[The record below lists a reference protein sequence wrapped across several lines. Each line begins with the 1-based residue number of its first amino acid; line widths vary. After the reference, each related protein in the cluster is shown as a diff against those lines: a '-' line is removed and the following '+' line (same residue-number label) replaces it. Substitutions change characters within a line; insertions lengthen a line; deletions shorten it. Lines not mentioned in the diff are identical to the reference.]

1 MHLPTALVETPLT
14 RGAAATIIE
23 TRDAILR
30 GYVSV
35 DEAAAACRARIRET
49 NDTLAAFTV
58 VNEAAASPVAAELP
72 LAGICVG
79 VKDLYDTA
87 GMTTTYG
94 SPIYR
99 DHVPTADAALVAR
112 LRQLGA
118 HVAGKTVTT
127 EFAWR
132 QAGPTVNPWNT
143 AHTPG
148 GSSSGSAAAVAAGLV
163 PLATG
168 TQTFGSVIRPAAFCG
183 IVGFKPSHGLLS
195 LDGVQPLSPTL
206 DHAGL
211 FARSVTDIAHV
222 FGHLTNEAI
231 ATPERPPRLRLVR
244 GPYWSLASAAQRAV
258 LDKAAASFA
267 ARGATVEEAELPVAF
282 DEALAIAEVILFH
295 EAGRIYAPLA
305 ASHPNLLSRHM
316 KELVARGQALPSGA
330 VEVALSARSE
340 LRRAF
345 GEAIAGCDTVLTLPA
360 LGEAPPLSE
369 GTGNAAPCVTWT
381 LLGTPALTL
390 PRAAGKA
397 NLPLG
402 LQLVGQSGSDH
413 ALLSVAAWCERL
425 GPIAGIGAAD
435 NTW

>member
-1 MHLPTALVETPLT
+1 MHLPTALAETPLT
-14 RGAAATIIE
+14 KGAATTVVE

-30 GYVSV
+30 GVLTV
-35 DEAAAACRARIRET
+35 EEAVAACRARIRET
-49 NDTLAAFTV
+49 NDALAAFTI
-58 VNEAAASPVAAELP
+58 VNEAPATPVASELP

-99 DHVPTADAALVAR
+99 DHVPAADAALVAR
-112 LRQLGA
+112 LRGLGA

-183 IVGFKPSHGLLS
+183 IVGFKPSHGLLP
-195 LDGVQPLSPTL
+195 LDGVRPLSPTL

-211 FARSVTDIAHV
+211 FARSVADIAHV
-222 FGHLTNEAI
+222 FGHLTNETI
-231 ATPERPPRLRLVR
+231 ATRERPPRLRLVR
-244 GPYWSLASAAQRAV
+244 GPYWSQASTSQRAM
-258 LDKAAASFA
+258 LDEAAASFA
-267 ARGATVEEAELPVAF
+267 GRGAAVEEAELPIAF
-282 DEALAIAEVILFH
+282 DEALAIAEVILSH

-305 ASHPNLLSRHM
+305 ASHPDLLSHHM
-316 KELVARGQALPSGA
+316 KELVARGQALSDDEVEGA
-330 VEVALSARSE
+330 LLARSE
-340 LRRAF
+340 LKRAF
-345 GEAIAGCDTVLTLPA
+345 GGTIAGCDAILTLPA
-360 LGEAPPLSE
+360 LGEAPPLKE

-381 LLGTPALTL
+381 LLGLPALAL
-390 PRAAGKA
+390 PWAAGEA

-413 ALLSVAAWCERL
+413 ALLSVAAWCERPRPL
-425 GPIAGIGAAD
+425 AGTGASEG
-435 NTW
+435 TW

>member
-1 MHLPTALVETPLT
+1 MHEPTALVDTPLT
-14 RGAAATIIE
+14 RGTATSVAE

-30 GYVSV
+30 GVLTV
-35 DEAAAACRARIRET
+35 EEAVAACRARIRET
-49 NDTLAAFTV
+49 NDALAAFTI
-58 VNEAAASPVAAELP
+58 VNEAAAGPVAPELP

-99 DHVPTADAALVAR
+99 DNVPMADAALVAR
-112 LRQLGA
+112 LRGLGA

-132 QAGPTVNPWNT
+132 QAGPTVNPRNT

-183 IVGFKPSHGLLS
+183 IVGFKPSHGLLP

-211 FARSVTDIAHV
+211 FARSVADIAHV
-222 FGHLTNEAI
+222 FGHLTNETI
-231 ATPERPPRLRLVR
+231 ATREWPPHLCLVR
-244 GPYWSLASAAQRAV
+244 GPYWSQASATQRAV
-258 LDKAAASFA
+258 LERAAASFGR
-267 ARGATVEEAELPVAF
+267 RGVTVEHVELPVAF
-282 DEALAIAEVILFH
+282 DKALAIAEVILCH

-305 ASHPNLLSRHM
+305 ASHPDLLSHHM
-316 KELVARGQALPSGA
+316 KELVARGQTLSDD
-330 VEVALSARSE
+330 EVAGARSARSE

-345 GEAIAGCDTVLTLPA
+345 GEAIAGCDAILTLPA
-360 LGEAPPLSE
+360 LGEAPPLKE

-381 LLGTPALTL
+381 LLGLPALTL
-390 PRAAGKA
+390 PWAVGEA

-402 LQLVGQSGSDH
+402 LQLVGLPGSDH
-413 ALLSVAAWCERL
+413 ALLSTAAWCERRRPLAGTHAL
-425 GPIAGIGAAD
+425 GD
-435 NTW
+435 RR